1 MTETVSIQEP
11 TTVDT
16 SIPAQATEQVVNE
29 TLVTEPVKTEAPK
42 EQVKLSSLLDK
53 AASENKAEE
62 SYWKDDWR
70 QNIAGE
76 DPKLL
81 KELEKH
87 KTPAELAKAYRE
99 LQKQFSSTRP
109 APELPKDATLEQ
121 VAEWREKAGIPESW
135 DKYDTNLENGV
146 VIGEN
151 DKPIVESWLKKAHE
165 MNMKPDDAKKSLQAY
180 FEMTN
185 AMESERIRNA
195 ESQQQIVAE
204 ELKKQWGPQFK
215 DNLSIVATHL
225 EKALG
230 SDAFNKLNQATLPDG
245 SFAIND
251 PAIINHFLKQAKQ
264 EQGGHT
270 LVASPTT
277 DLPNLMDRKK
287 QIEKI
292 ALSDSRLFYNSP
304 ELRAELNQIEMDLAA
319 RKK

>member
-11 TTVDT
+11 TAVET
-16 SIPAQATEQVVNE
+16 SIPVQATEQVTQTPV
-29 TLVTEPVKTEAPK
+29 VEPVKVETPK
-42 EQVKLSSLLDK
+42 EPVKSGTLLDK
-53 AASENKAEE
+53 AAAEVKTE
-62 SYWKDDWR
+62 EAYWKDDWR

-109 APELPKDATLEQ
+109 TPELAKDATPEQ
-121 VAEWREKAGIPESW
+121 VAEWREKVGIPESW
-135 DKYDTNLENGV
+135 DKYDTELTNGV

-151 DKPIVESWLKKAHE
+151 DKPLVEKYLQKAHE
-165 MNMKPDDAKKSLQAY
+165 ANMKPDEVKKSLQTY

-195 ESQQQIVAE
+195 EAQQNAVAE
-204 ELKKQWGPQFK
+204 ELKKQWGVQFK
-215 DNLSIVATHL
+215 ENLSIVATHL

-230 SDAFNKLNQATLPDG
+230 VETFNKLNQAILPDG
-245 SFAIND
+245 SYAIND
-251 PAIINHFLKQAKQ
+251 PAILNHFLKEAKQ

-270 LVASPTT
+270 VVASPTA
-277 DLPNLMDRKK
+277 DLPSLMDRKK

-292 ALSDSRLFYNSP
+292 ALTDNRLFYNSP
-304 ELRAELNQIEMDLAA
+304 ELRQELAQIEVQLAA

>member
-11 TTVDT
+11 TIVET
-16 SIPAQATEQVVNE
+16 SIPVQATEQVNQAP
-29 TLVTEPVKTEAPK
+29 VTEPVKAEIPK
-42 EQVKLSSLLDK
+42 EPVKSASLLDK
-53 AASENKAEE
+53 AASEVKTEE

-109 APELPKDATLEQ
+109 APELPKDATPEQ

-135 DKYDTNLENGV
+135 DKYDTTLDNGV

-165 MNMKPDDAKKSLQAY
+165 MNMKPENAKKSLQAY

-195 ESQQQIVAE
+195 ES
-204 ELKKQWGPQFK
+204 KKQATVEILSKDWGVQFNENVK
-215 DNLSIVATHL
+215 ITEQFL
-225 EKALG
+225 EKQFGKEGL
-230 SDAFNKLNQATLPDG
+230 DKLNQATLADG
-245 SFAIND
+245 SFLMHD
-251 PAIINHFLKQAKQ
+251 PALFKFFQ
-264 EQGGHT
+264 EQAELTEGGHT
-270 LVASPTT
+270 VVASPTA
-277 DLPNLMDRKK
+277 DLPSLMDRKK

-292 ALSDSRLFYNSP
+292 ALTDSKLFYNSP
-304 ELRAELNQIEMDLAA
+304 EMRAELNQIEMELAS

>member
-11 TTVDT
+11 TIVET
-16 SIPAQATEQVVNE
+16 SNPVQATEQVNQAP
-29 TLVTEPVKTEAPK
+29 VTEPVKTETPK
-42 EQVKLSSLLDK
+42 EPVKSASLLDK
-53 AASENKAEE
+53 AASEVKTEK

-109 APELPKDATLEQ
+109 TPELAKDATAEQ

-135 DKYDTNLENGV
+135 DKYDTTLDNGV

-165 MNMKPDDAKKSLQAY
+165 MNMKPEDAKKSLQAY
-180 FEMTN
+180 FEMNN
-185 AMESERIRNA
+185 AAESERIRNA
-195 ESQQQIVAE
+195 EAQQNAVSE
-204 ELKKQWGPQFK
+204 ELKKQWGVQFK
-215 DNLSIVATHL
+215 ENLTVVATHL

-230 SDAFNKLNQATLPDG
+230 AETFNKLNQAVLPDG
-245 SFAIND
+245 SYAIND
-251 PAIINHFLKQAKQ
+251 PAILNHFLKEARQ

-270 LVASPTT
+270 VVASPTT
-277 DLPNLMDRKK
+277 DLPSLMERKK

-292 ALSDSRLFYNSP
+292 ALTDEKLYYNSP
-304 ELRAELNQIEMDLAA
+304 ELRAELNQIEMELAS